1 MARTSR
7 KKGKAD
13 SLENK
18 TDYLE
23 KIFRSGVYVRLSSIE
38 MDSDT
43 NCKLDNQEEVI
54 KNYVKNYPDIQI
66 VKVYS
71 DNGFTGTNFE
81 RDSFLE
87 MLGDIKAGLI
97 DCVIVKDL
105 SRLGRNH
112 IEAEQYISVI
122 FPFMN
127 VRFIA
132 VNDNFDSYNSDSD
145 LTISLKNIINDAY
158 AKDISRKVFSAKQTQ
173 RRNGEFVGNIPPYG
187 YKKSKSNPHKLV
199 PNAETKEV
207 IKFIFDKKEQGMTN
221 TEIARLLNNR
231 GEIAPMTYWY
241 RQGKLHHEKYANRV
255 WEATTIK
262 VILGNQM
269 YVGDMV
275 QGKKQKC
282 LAEGRTKVKA
292 QSPEQYVIVPNM
304 HDALVTRAQFK
315 RVQEIC
321 KAELEKNRQKR
332 NKHKEVAF
340 TDNILENKISS
351 KEGLKMYR
359 SRNVYENYV
368 AYNYVTVKTRKPDGS
383 YFPFSYISEKK
394 VFAALEKAI
403 YLYIEVLFTVKEFCS
418 SLENKSQY
426 KEGHQKRAKE
436 VWELETC
443 ISRYSERLAALYI
456 DMSEGIISITEYQ
469 DLKSE
474 YQEKKR
480 KAQSQLNNMR
490 KEEKLFQNMW
500 TGRGYMKEYKEFLQK
515 RELTKTLIDI
525 LVQKII
531 VVGKSEVEIVFCFED
546 EVKELYER
554 MKVG

>member
-38 MDSDT
+38 MNSVT

-54 KNYVKNYPDIQI
+54 KNYVKDHPDIQI
-66 VKVYS
+66 VKVYR

-158 AKDISRKVFSAKQTQ
+158 AKDISRKIFSAKQTQ

-187 YKKSKSNPHKLV
+187 YEKSKSDPHKLV
-199 PNAETKEV
+199 PNAETQEV
-207 IKFIFDKKEQGMTN
+207 IKFIFDKKEQGMTH
-221 TEIARLLNNR
+221 TEIARILNNR
-231 GEIAPMTYWY
+231 DEIAPMTYWY

-304 HDALVTRAQFK
+304 HDALVTRTQFE

-332 NKHKEVAF
+332 YKHKEVAI

-368 AYNYVTVKTRKPDGS
+368 AYNFVTVKTRKPDGS

-394 VFAALEKAI
+394 VFAALEKAM
-403 YLYIEVLFTVKEFCS
+403 YLYIEMLFTVKEFCS
-418 SLENKSQY
+418 SLENKSRY

-469 DLKSE
+469 ELRSE

-480 KAQSQLNNMR
+480 KAQNQLNNMR
-490 KEEKLFQNMW
+490 KEEKMFQSMW
-500 TGRGYMKEYKEFLQK
+500 TGRAYMKEYKEFLQK